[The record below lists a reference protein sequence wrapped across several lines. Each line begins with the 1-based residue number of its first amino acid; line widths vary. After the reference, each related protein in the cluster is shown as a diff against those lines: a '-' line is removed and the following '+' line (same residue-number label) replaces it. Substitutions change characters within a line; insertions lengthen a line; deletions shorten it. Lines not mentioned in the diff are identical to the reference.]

1 MNIKYGN
8 HKRLGDS
15 INYNRKYTIYC
26 KKVESIEMPENLT
39 PEEIEALEEDIT
51 KGLSIMALGL
61 DPDEVTPKEY
71 NQLIKTLK
79 KSIFKYRFSKK
90 HRRKK

>member
-15 INYNRKYTIYC
+15 RNYKRKYTIYC

-51 KGLSIMALGL
+51 NGLSIMALGL
-61 DPDEVTPKEY
+61 DPDKVTPKEY
-71 NQLIKTLK
+71 NQLINTK
-79 KSIFKYRFSKK
+79 KVNL
-90 HRRKK
+90 

>member
-1 MNIKYGN
+1 
-8 HKRLGDS
+8 
-15 INYNRKYTIYC
+15 
-26 KKVESIEMPENLT
+26 MPENLT

-71 NQLIKTLK
+71 NQLINTK
-79 KSIFKYRFSKK
+79 KVNL
-90 HRRKK
+90 

>member
-26 KKVESIEMPENLT
+26 KKVESVEMPENLT

-71 NQLIKTLK
+71 NQLINTK
-79 KSIFKYRFSKK
+79 KVNL
-90 HRRKK
+90 